1 MRKSENIDKRKF
13 QWRVVLQPTT
23 VIVLLLAIW
32 QIAVNV
38 TGIQPWLLPSPSGV
52 LLSLWNSRDLV
63 IYHAGG
69 TLLETVLG
77 FSLAVVV
84 GVIIAFLMDLSP
96 TFRRT
101 IYPLL
106 VISQTIP
113 LIAVAPLF
121 MLWFGLGLLPKVYVI
136 ALVCFFPISVSLA
149 DGFQSVDQE
158 WLKLMVTMD
167 ASKWQT
173 FKYIKW
179 PAALPT
185 FFSGLRIAA
194 TYSVMGAVIAEWM
207 GGNRGLGILLSRSS
221 QSFLTARVFATILVI
236 VLLSLLVFSVIELL
250 ARFTMK
256 WHYHQIRE
264 EDKIKK

>member
-1 MRKSENIDKRKF
+1 MRKSGNIDKRKF
-13 QWRVVLQPTT
+13 QWKVVIQPTA
-23 VIVLLLAIW
+23 VIGLALAVW
-32 QIAVNV
+32 QIAVSV
-38 TGIQPWLLPSPSGV
+38 TRIQPWLLPSPSGV
-52 LLSLWNSRDLV
+52 LLSLLDSRDLV
-63 IYHAGG
+63 IYHAGA
-69 TLLETVLG
+69 TLLETILG
-77 FSLAVVV
+77 FALAVVI
-84 GVIIAFLMDLSP
+84 GVIIAFLMDFSP
-96 TFRRT
+96 ALRRT

-121 MLWFGLGLLPKVYVI
+121 MLWFGLGILPKIYVI

-167 ASKWQT
+167 ASKWQV

-185 FFSGLRIAA
+185 FYSGLRIAA

-236 VLLSLLVFSVIELL
+236 VLLSLLVFCLIEIL
-250 ARFTMK
+250 ARITMK
-256 WHYHQIRE
+256 WYYHQLRE
-264 EDKIKK
+264 EGNIKK

>member
-1 MRKSENIDKRKF
+1 MRKSGNIGKYKF
-13 QWRVVLQPTT
+13 QWRVVIQPAA
-23 VIVLLLAIW
+23 IMVLALAIW
-32 QIAVNV
+32 QIAVNI
-38 TGIQPWLLPSPSGV
+38 TKIQPWLLPSPSNV
-52 LLSLWNSRDLV
+52 LFSLWSSRDLV
-63 IYHAGG
+63 FYHASA
-69 TLLETVLG
+69 TLLETILG
-77 FSLAVVV
+77 FALAVVI
-84 GVIIAFLMDLSP
+84 GVMIAFLMDFSLAI
-96 TFRRT
+96 RRT

-121 MLWFGLGLLPKVYVI
+121 ILWFGLGILPKIYVI

-167 ASKWQT
+167 ASKWQI

-185 FFSGLRIAA
+185 FYSGLRIAA

-236 VLLSLLVFSVIELL
+236 VLLSLLVFCFIEIL

-256 WHYHQIRE
+256 WYYHQLRE
-264 EDKIKK
+264 EGNIKK

>member
-1 MRKSENIDKRKF
+1 MRKSENTDKRNF
-13 QWRVVLQPTT
+13 QWRVVIQPAA
-23 VIVLLLAIW
+23 VIILALAIW
-32 QIAVNV
+32 QMAVKI
-38 TGIQPWLLPSPSGV
+38 TKIEPWLLPSPSGV
-52 LLSLWNSRDLV
+52 ILSLWNSRDLV
-63 IYHAGG
+63 IYHAGA

-77 FSLAVVV
+77 FALAVVV
-84 GVIIAFLMDLSP
+84 GVIIAFLMDFSP
-96 TFRRT
+96 FLRRT

-121 MLWFGLGLLPKVYVI
+121 MLWFGLGLLPKIYII
-136 ALVCFFPISVSLA
+136 ALVCFFPIAVSLA

-167 ASKWQT
+167 ASKWQV
-173 FKYIKW
+173 FRYIKW

-185 FFSGLRIAA
+185 FYSGLRIAA

-221 QSFLTARVFATILVI
+221 QSFLIARVFATIFVI
-236 VLLSLLVFSVIELL
+236 VLLSLLVFGFIELL
-250 ARFTMK
+250 ARLTMK
-256 WHYHQIRE
+256 WYYHRLRE
-264 EDKIKK
+264 EGTLRK